1 MGLSSQAAEREDNVI
16 VEDLRGRV
24 FGPLEF
30 SRRDLMAVNIQR
42 GRDHAI
48 PDYKTARRLLGLKP
62 DFNTFTEM
70 GQNISPMLYAEN
82 AKLFDEVLPDL
93 YGNSTDNVDMWVGGL
108 LETSDRPGPLFQTII
123 RDQFRRIRDGD
134 RFWFENNA
142 TGFFSQEMIDKIKK
156 LKIYDVIL
164 TATEISEGDIQLN
177 PYPCTTINNVNVTCR
192 ALPPLNSSRVENCT
206 RLKTFDYF
214 SESEIS
220 YALTFLGLALFVVGC
235 VLLLLFLADQRRRL
249 VAEERKK
256 LNRRRSRSGTKDTAI
271 LREWQGNS
279 QGYRSVVARLMVD
292 KRTLV
297 LANAASGAPLRSID
311 LTKVQSVVIQVASSK
326 RRHFLMIRVPKEY
339 DLVLKFDALDEMES
353 FVLRVEEFLGNIGV
367 GRERRQ
373 LEESVL
379 LRDAITLEHRKKQLD
394 KFFRVVFAQAFGID
408 HDQKEILQLDA
419 AQARDIVNLELTQ
432 AEFAAALSMH
442 PDSTFVQQ
450 MFALVDFDNNGYISF
465 REFLDMIV
473 IFAKGTA
480 EDKTKLMFDMY
491 DIDHSGKLSRD
502 EFANMIK
509 SLLELGNQSLSSEK
523 LNELISSMF
532 REAGLE
538 KKQTITLEDFQ
549 KLLSSHKDQ
558 LGYTQLNFDGI
569 RLNVQPLA
577 LPRKANYEQESAL
590 SRYLVAL
597 GKFVENHRL
606 EMFWLT
612 LYTLV
617 LFAIFSERAYYYSVE
632 REHGGL
638 RQIAG
643 YGVTITRGAAS
654 AQMFT
659 YSTLLLTMC
668 RNSITFLRDTFL
680 HQYVPFD
687 SAIPMHLYI
696 AIWAG
701 IFSIIHS
708 VGHALNFYHI
718 STQTADDLTCL
729 FREYY
734 HATDELPK
742 FHYWCFATMT
752 GLTGVF
758 LLMLLS
764 VMYVFATPFARRHVF
779 NAFWNT
785 HNLYP
790 AFYILMVLHGLGRLV
805 QPPIFY
811 YFFLGPLVLY
821 VLDRLV
827 SLSRKKV
834 EISVIRAEHL
844 PSDVTMLLMKRP
856 PNFEYRS
863 GQWVRIA
870 SLGLNGSEYH
880 PFTLSSAPH
889 EDNLSV
895 HIRALGPWTINLRRI
910 YDPSNLPDKGYP
922 KIYLDGPYGGG
933 HQDWFRFEVSVLV
946 GGGIGV
952 TPFASILKDI
962 AQRASSR
969 AGGRVACKKVY
980 FIWVTR
986 TQKHFE
992 WMTDIIRQVEERD
1005 AKGFVS
1011 VHIFITQFYHKFDL
1025 RTTMLYICERH
1036 FQRIS
1041 NRSLFTGL
1049 RAITHFGRPDFSG
1062 FLDSLQVEH
1071 PTKITLLS
1079 SSEALPWGHN
1089 TG

>member
-1 MGLSSQAAEREDNVI
+1 M
-16 VEDLRGRV
+16 
-24 FGPLEF
+24 
-30 SRRDLMAVNIQR
+30 RDV
-42 GRDHAI
+42 
-48 PDYKTARRLLGLKP
+48 
-62 DFNTFTEM
+62 
-70 GQNISPMLYAEN
+70 
-82 AKLFDEVLPDL
+82 
-93 YGNSTDNVDMWVGGL
+93 
-108 LETSDRPGPLFQTII
+108 
-123 RDQFRRIRDGD
+123 
-134 RFWFENNA
+134 
-142 TGFFSQEMIDKIKK
+142 
-156 LKIYDVIL
+156 
-164 TATEISEGDIQLN
+164 
-177 PYPCTTINNVNVTCR
+177 
-192 ALPPLNSSRVENCT
+192 
-206 RLKTFDYF
+206 
-214 SESEIS
+214 
-220 YALTFLGLALFVVGC
+220 
-235 VLLLLFLADQRRRL
+235 
-249 VAEERKK
+249 
-256 LNRRRSRSGTKDTAI
+256 
-271 LREWQGNS
+271 
-279 QGYRSVVARLMVD
+279 
-292 KRTLV
+292 
-297 LANAASGAPLRSID
+297 
-311 LTKVQSVVIQVASSK
+311 
-326 RRHFLMIRVPKEY
+326 
-339 DLVLKFDALDEMES
+339 
-353 FVLRVEEFLGNIGV
+353 
-367 GRERRQ
+367 
-373 LEESVL
+373 
-379 LRDAITLEHRKKQLD
+379 
-394 KFFRVVFAQAFGID
+394 QAFGID

-432 AEFAAALSMH
+432 TEFAAALSMH
-442 PDSTFVQQ
+442 PESTFIQQ

-491 DIDHSGKLSRD
+491 DIDHSGKLSRE

-509 SLLELGNQSLSSEK
+509 SLLELANQSLSQER

-532 REAGLE
+532 KEAGLE
-538 KKQTITLEDFQ
+538 GKQTITLDDF
-549 KLLSSHKDQ
+549 KMLLSSHKDQ
-558 LGYTQLNFDGI
+558 LGYTQLNFDVSTFKGAPPPSMNRNSVVYRAQNTLVRAYSYFGGKSDAPTAAAALAAEATGQQTRS

-590 SRYLVAL
+590 SRYMVAM

-606 EMFWLT
+606 EIFWLT

-617 LFAIFSERAYYYSVE
+617 LLAIFCERALLYFGGKSDAPTAAAALAAEATGQQTRSRLNVQPLALPRKANYEQESALSRYMVAMGKFVENHRLEIFWLTLYTLVLLAIFCERAYYYSVE

-659 YSTLLLTMC
+659 YSTLLFTMC

-680 HQYVPFD
+680 HRYVPFD

-701 IFSIIHS
+701 IFSVIHS

-752 GLTGVF
+752 DYSVEREHGGLRQIAGYGVTITRGAASAQMFTYSTLLFTMCRNSITF
-758 LLMLLS
+758 LRDTFLHRYVPFDSAIPMHLYIAIWAGIFSVIHSVGHALNFYHISTQTADDLTCLFREYYHASESSFYTQDGRTAKVPLL
-764 VMYVFATPFARRHVF
+764 RRHVF

-856 PNFEYRS
+856 ANFEYRS

-895 HIRALGPWTINLRRI
+895 HVRALGPWTINLRRI

-969 AGGRVACKKVY
+969 AGGHVACKKVY

-1071 PTKITLLS
+1071 PTVSRFGVFSCGPFPMTRSVQAACDELNRK
-1079 SSEALPWGHN
+1079 EGALFDHHYEN
-1089 TG
+1089 F